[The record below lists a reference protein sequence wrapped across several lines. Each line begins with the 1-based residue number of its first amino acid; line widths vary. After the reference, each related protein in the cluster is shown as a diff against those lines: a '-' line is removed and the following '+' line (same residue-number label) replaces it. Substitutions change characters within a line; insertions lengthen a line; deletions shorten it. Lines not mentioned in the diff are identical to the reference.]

1 MENQIL
7 LKQKI
12 YLSDASSLRA
22 VQLLLISAV
31 VSHML
36 LETGIELASSTTF
49 HFPSLECRVR
59 YGLEYLMNSNEC
71 WSYSN

>member
-1 MENQIL
+1 MKNQIRL
-7 LKQKI
+7 QQKI

-31 VSHML
+31 ISQIL
-36 LETGIELASSTTF
+36 LGTGIELASSITF

-59 YGLEYLMNSNEC
+59 SLL
-71 WSYSN
+71 